1 MSANDPEK
9 LQLESDPSQDT
20 KELPAPPAENTENT
34 IIEAEEDLEDEDSA
48 MSLPL
53 SKIKKIAK
61 MDPEFKAA
69 SNSAIYATG
78 VATELFVQY
87 LVEHATMQAKMEKRK
102 KIQYKDLS
110 NSVAAQDSLR
120 FLADTIPKAQQIG
133 KAIKDNTIN
142 LSPEDQIKYGVEQEP
157 EAIAEE
163 KVDTKKI
170 PVLPK
175 GQSTL
180 NFEPIPKR
188 PVKKAGLSNLMS
200 NDENTDEMAVDA
212 S

>member
-1 MSANDPEK
+1 MSANDPVK
-9 LQLESDPSQDT
+9 LQPESEPSQVTND
-20 KELPAPPAENTENT
+20 LSVPPPENTE
-34 IIEAEEDLEDEDSA
+34 ISLIDAEEDLEDEDSA

-110 NSVAAQDSLR
+110 TSVSAQDSLR
-120 FLADTIPKAQQIG
+120 FLADTIPKTQQVG
-133 KAIKDNTIN
+133 KAIKENTIN
-142 LSPEDQIKYGVEQEP
+142 LTPEDQLKYGVDQEP

-163 KVDTKKI
+163 KADAKKV